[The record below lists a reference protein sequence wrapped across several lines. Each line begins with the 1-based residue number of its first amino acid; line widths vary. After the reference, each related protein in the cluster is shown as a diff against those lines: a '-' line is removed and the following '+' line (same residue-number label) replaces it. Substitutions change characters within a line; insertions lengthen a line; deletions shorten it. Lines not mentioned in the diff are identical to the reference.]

1 MNSRLSRFWTTVATA
16 LAVAALVFG
25 LSAPPRAMADDKL
38 NFTGTTLSGSPYNG
52 ASLQGKPAVLWFWA
66 PWCPFCNA
74 EAPGVSQVAAS
85 SPKVTFLGIAGRSD
99 VGQMQ
104 NFVSKYGL
112 NFTNLND
119 ADGSLW
125 TRYNVPWQPAY
136 VFYRADGSS
145 TFINNPIGA
154 MPQQELADR
163 VAGLM

>member
-1 MNSRLSRFWTTVATA
+1 MTNRLSRFRTTIATA
-16 LAVAALVFG
+16 LAVAALMFG
-25 LSAPPRAMADDKL
+25 LSAPARAVADDRL
-38 NFTGTTLSGSPYNG
+38 NFTGTTLSGAPFNG

-85 SPKVTFLGIAGRSD
+85 NPKVTFLGLAGRSD
-99 VGQMQ
+99 VGQMS

-145 TFINNPIGA
+145 TFINNPLGA

-163 VAGLM
+163 VAALM